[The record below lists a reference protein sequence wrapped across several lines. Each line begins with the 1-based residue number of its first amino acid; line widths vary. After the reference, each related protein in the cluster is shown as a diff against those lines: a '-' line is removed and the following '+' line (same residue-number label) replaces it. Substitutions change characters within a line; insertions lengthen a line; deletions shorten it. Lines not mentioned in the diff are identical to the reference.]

1 MNAITRSPRH
11 RSARLA
17 AGVLA
22 LATTGALLSPAV
34 TAAAAT
40 PITASPVAAQKS
52 ETAQTAPTAE
62 TAETAE
68 QAGAA
73 WDESA
78 YRGAVEVVEG
88 TNQTPEVLEGVVF
101 DDRNQNST
109 QDEDEPGIADVT
121 VSNGRDVV
129 TTDEDGAYELP
140 AFDNMTAFVTQPAG
154 YQVPV
159 DQDNVAQFHYHHL
172 PEGSPELKYGGLEP
186 TGPLP
191 DAVNF
196 PLAQDEDAAASTQEC
211 LVGGD
216 VQTYTEEEIEYARAG
231 AFADLAARSG
241 YENCGALFVGDVA
254 GDDLS
259 LYPGIRTLTEMIN
272 GPARFLPGNHDID
285 FDATE
290 QEHAFDSYRA
300 GLGPE
305 YYSYDVGDAH
315 FVALN
320 NVEYPFSGDTLYNGA
335 IDEEQME
342 WLRQDI
348 ANTPKD
354 KLVVIAAHIPL
365 LGFADQGGTQHQT
378 DQVKEIYELLEGR
391 EAISLAGHVHA
402 IENMREGDSLASW
415 KELFDV
421 DQLPFPHL
429 TVGAISGDWYS
440 GEMLDGGYPTAL
452 QRDGAYPG
460 VLTMDLEGNQVSEYF
475 TRTGDDGSDQM
486 ALGLNTPAY
495 RGWFEEHIDSEDAAP
510 EFENPLTVGQDELA
524 DTWLTTNFFMG
535 ATGSTVE
542 VSVDGGEAQAAERT
556 QPMEG
561 EEQYVGAEYSDPTA
575 VQEQLVHGGSVAD
588 RTSHLWRLPLSAG
601 LEAGEHTAE
610 VTATDVHGNVSTE
623 SLTFEVTEG
632 STEPEEPAAD
642 FTDNAPGSRHYTP
655 VRWLQDA
662 GLTHGYSDGSFGKD
676 REISRGESLAFIY
689 RYLDPEYTA
698 EGAPFPDVEAGHTHY
713 EPISWA
719 AAQDQSITTG
729 YADGTFKP
737 AREVTRGE
745 FASFL
750 HRAIKP
756 EHLGPKDSEFTDV
769 PADDAHYQAITWLAS
784 EGLSIGY
791 QDDTYRSDRPITRA
805 EVATLL
811 YRYQTMVADQS

>member
-1 MNAITRSPRH
+1 MNAFTRPTRPRK
-11 RSARLA
+11 ARLA
-17 AGVLA
+17 AGALA

-40 PITASPVAAQKS
+40 PV
-52 ETAQTAPTAE
+52 TAPT
-62 TAETAE
+62 TAATPAAD
-68 QAGAA
+68 AGAA
-73 WDESA
+73 WDETA
-78 YRGAVEVVEG
+78 FRGSVDVVDGADE
-88 TNQTPEVLEGVVF
+88 TPEVLEGVVF
-101 DDRNQNST
+101 DDLNQNSQ
-109 QDEDEPGIADVT
+109 QDEDEPGIADVS
-121 VSNGRDVV
+121 VSNGRDIV

-140 AFDNMTAFVTQPAG
+140 AFENMTAFVTQPAG

-159 DQDNVAQFHYHHL
+159 DEENVAQFHYHHL

-186 TGPLP
+186 TGALP
-191 DAVNF
+191 AAVNF
-196 PLAQDEDAAASTQEC
+196 PLAQDEDAAAATQEC

-320 NVEYPFSGDTLYNGA
+320 NVEYPFSGDTTYNGA

-348 ANTPKD
+348 ANTPED

-365 LGFADQGGTQHQT
+365 LGFADQNGTQHQT
-378 DQVKEIYELLEGR
+378 DQVKEIHELLEGR

-402 IENMREGDSLASW
+402 IENLREGDSLASW

-421 DQLPFPHL
+421 DELPFPHL

-440 GEMLDGGYPTAL
+440 GEMLDDGYPTAL

-460 VLTMDLEGNQVSEYF
+460 VLTMDLEGNQVSERF
-475 TRTGDDGSDQM
+475 TRTGDDGTDQM

-495 RGWFEEHIDSEDAAP
+495 RDWFEENIDAEDAAP
-510 EFENPLTVGQDELA
+510 EFEDPLTVGQDELA

-556 QPMEG
+556 QPMQG
-561 EEQYVGAEYSDPTA
+561 EEQYTGAEYSDPTA

-588 RTSHLWRLPLSAG
+588 RTSHLWRLPVPED

-632 STEPEEPAAD
+632 STEPEGPITFSDNPEGSAFYAPVQWMAANNISTGYVD
-642 FTDNAPGSRHYTP
+642 GTFRKYRDVTRGQTAAFLHRFVKPEFEAPEDSPFDDVTDAN
-655 VRWLQDA
+655 
-662 GLTHGYSDGSFGKD
+662 SF
-676 REISRGESLAFIY
+676 
-689 RYLDPEYTA
+689 
-698 EGAPFPDVEAGHTHY
+698 Y
-713 EPISWA
+713 EPITWA
-719 AAQDQSITTG
+719 AAEEITLG
-729 YADGTFKP
+729 YADGTFQP
-737 AREVTRGE
+737 YQSVTRGE
-745 FASFL
+745 FATFL
-750 HRAIKP
+750 YRLAGP
-756 EHLGPKDSEFTDV
+756 EHTAPGESPF
-769 PADDAHYQAITWLAS
+769 DDLTTGNIHYEAITWLAS
-784 EGLSIGY
+784 QGITIGDTEGHFNASEAV
-791 QDDTYRSDRPITRA
+791 TRGEISA
-805 EVATLL
+805 FLQ
-811 YRYQTMVADQS
+811 RYDNTQG

>member
-1 MNAITRSPRH
+1 MNAFTRPTRPRK
-11 RSARLA
+11 ARLA
-17 AGVLA
+17 AGALA

-40 PITASPVAAQKS
+40 PVTTPATTATPNAAD
-52 ETAQTAPTAE
+52 
-62 TAETAE
+62 
-68 QAGAA
+68 AGAA
-73 WDESA
+73 WDETA
-78 YRGAVEVVEG
+78 FRGSVDVVDGADE
-88 TNQTPEVLEGVVF
+88 TPEVLEGVVF
-101 DDRNQNST
+101 DDLNQNSQ
-109 QDEDEPGIADVT
+109 QDGDEPGIADVS
-121 VSNGRDVV
+121 VSNGRDIV

-159 DQDNVAQFHYHHL
+159 DDENVAQFHYHHL

-186 TGPLP
+186 TGALP
-191 DAVNF
+191 AAVNF

-320 NVEYPFSGDTLYNGA
+320 NVEYPFSGDTTYNGA

-348 ANTPKD
+348 ANTPED

-365 LGFADQGGTQHQT
+365 LGFADQNGTQHQT
-378 DQVKEIYELLEGR
+378 DQVKEIHELLEGR

-421 DQLPFPHL
+421 DELPFPHL

-460 VLTMDLEGNQVSEYF
+460 VLTMDLEGNQVSERF
-475 TRTGDDGSDQM
+475 TRTGDDGTDQM

-495 RGWFEEHIDSEDAAP
+495 RDWFEENIDAEDAAP
-510 EFENPLTVGQDELA
+510 EFEDPLTVGQDELA

-542 VSVDGGEAQAAERT
+542 VSVDGGKAQAAERT

-561 EEQYVGAEYSDPTA
+561 EEQYSGAEYSDPTA

-588 RTSHLWRLPLSAG
+588 RTSHLWRLPVPED

-623 SLTFEVTEG
+623 TLTFQVEEG
-632 STEPEEPAAD
+632 SAEPVEH
-642 FTDNAPGSRHYTP
+642 FTDNQPGSRHFAP
-655 VRWLQDA
+655 VRWMQET
-662 GLTHGYSDGSFGKD
+662 GLTNGYSDGSFGKD
-676 REISRGESLAFIY
+676 RQISRGESLAFVY
-689 RYLDPEYTA
+689 RYLAPEFTP
-698 EGAPFPDVEAGHTHY
+698 EGAPFPDVTAEHTHY
-713 EPISWA
+713 APISWA
-719 AAQDQSITTG
+719 KAHEITQGYQDG
-729 YADGTFKP
+729 EFKP
-737 AREVTRGE
+737 TREVTRAE

-750 HRAIKP
+750 YRAVGP
-756 EHLGPKDSEFTDV
+756 EHMGPEDTEFTDV
-769 PADDAHYQAITWLAS
+769 PTSDAAYQAITWLAS
-784 EGLSIGY
+784 EGLSVGY
-791 QDDTYRSDRPITRA
+791 HDGSYQPDRHITRA
-805 EVATLL
+805 EVATIL
-811 YRYQTMVADQS
+811 YRYETMIANED

>member
-1 MNAITRSPRH
+1 MNAFTRPTRH

-17 AGVLA
+17 AGALA
-22 LATTGALLSPAV
+22 LATTGALLSTAV
-34 TAAAAT
+34 TAAAAAPVTVPATAAAAT
-40 PITASPVAAQKS
+40 PAS
-52 ETAQTAPTAE
+52 
-62 TAETAE
+62 
-68 QAGAA
+68 AGAA
-73 WDESA
+73 WDETA
-78 YRGAVEVVEG
+78 FRGAVDVVEG
-88 TNQTPEVLEGVVF
+88 ADETPEILEGVVF
-101 DDRNQNST
+101 DDLNQNSH
-109 QDEDEPGIADVT
+109 QDEDEPGLADVS
-121 VSNGRDVV
+121 VSNGRDIV

-140 AFDNMTAFVTQPAG
+140 AFENMTAFVTQPAG

-159 DQDNVAQFHYHHL
+159 DEENVAQFHYHHL

-186 TGPLP
+186 TGDLP
-191 DAVNF
+191 AAVNF
-196 PLAQDEDAAASTQEC
+196 PLAQDEDAADSTQEC

-290 QEHAFDSYRA
+290 PEHAFDSYRA

-305 YYSYDVGDAH
+305 YYSYDVGEAH

-320 NVEYPFSGDTLYNGA
+320 NVEYPYSGDTAYNGA
-335 IDEEQME
+335 IDEQQME

-348 ANTPKD
+348 ANTPED
-354 KLVVIAAHIPL
+354 QLVVIAAHIPL

-378 DQVKEIYELLEGR
+378 DQVKEIHALLEGR

-421 DQLPFPHL
+421 DELPFPHL

-440 GEMLDGGYPTAL
+440 GEMLEGGYPTAL
-452 QRDGAYPG
+452 QRDGAFPG

-495 RGWFEEHIDSEDAAP
+495 RDWFEENIDAEDAAP
-510 EFENPLTVGQDELA
+510 EFEDPLTVGQDELA

-556 QPMEG
+556 QPMQG
-561 EEQYVGAEYSDPTA
+561 EEQFVGSEYSDPVA

-588 RTSHLWRLPLSAG
+588 RTSHLWRLPAPED

-623 SLTFEVTEG
+623 TLTFEVTEG
-632 STEPEEPAAD
+632 SAEPGEPEQPVTFSDNPEGSAFYAPVQWMAAQGISTGY
-642 FTDNAPGSRHYTP
+642 TDGTFRKGQDVTRGETAAFLHRYVKPEFSAPEDSP
-655 VRWLQDA
+655 F
-662 GLTHGYSDGSFGKD
+662 SDVTDTGSF
-676 REISRGESLAFIY
+676 
-689 RYLDPEYTA
+689 
-698 EGAPFPDVEAGHTHY
+698 Y
-713 EPISWA
+713 EPITWA
-719 AAQDQSITTG
+719 ADEEITLGHT
-729 YADGTFKP
+729 DGTFQP
-737 AREVTRGE
+737 GRSVTRGE
-745 FASFL
+745 FATFL
-750 HRAIKP
+750 YRLDAP
-756 EHLGPKDSEFTDV
+756 EHSAPKDSPFKDLDTGNI
-769 PADDAHYQAITWLAS
+769 HYEAITWLAS
-784 EGLSIGY
+784 QGITIGDTHGHFNVSEPVTRGEISAFLQRY
-791 QDDTYRSDRPITRA
+791 DNTQD
-805 EVATLL
+805 
-811 YRYQTMVADQS
+811 

>member
-34 TAAAAT
+34 AAAAAT
-40 PITASPVAAQKS
+40 PITTSPVSAQKS
-52 ETAQTAPTAE
+52 ETAQTAQTAE
-62 TAETAE
+62 TAETVEAAE

-88 TNQTPEVLEGVVF
+88 TNETPEVLEGVVF
-101 DDRNQNST
+101 DDQNQNST

-129 TTDEDGAYELP
+129 TTDENGAYELP

-196 PLAQDEDAAASTQEC
+196 PLSQDEDAAGAQQEC

-216 VQTYTEEEIEYARAG
+216 VQTYTKEEVEFARVG

-241 YENCGALFVGDVA
+241 YEDCGILFVGDIV

-259 LYPGIRTLTEMIN
+259 LYPDVRTLSEMLN

-290 QEHAFDSYRA
+290 QGHAFDSYRA
-300 GLGPE
+300 ALGPE

-315 FVALN
+315 FIALN
-320 NVEYPFSGDTLYNGA
+320 NVEYPFAGDTLYNGA
-335 IDEEQME
+335 IDEDQME

-348 ANTPKD
+348 ANTPED

-402 IENMREGDSLASW
+402 IENMREGDSLKSW
-415 KELFDV
+415 KDLFDV
-421 DQLPFPHL
+421 DELPFPHI

-440 GEMLDGGYPTAL
+440 GEMLEGGYPTAL

-460 VLTMDLEGNQVSEYF
+460 VLTMDIEGNQVSEYF

-486 ALGLNTPAY
+486 SLGLNTPAY
-495 RGWFEEHIDSEDAAP
+495 RDWFEENIDADESAP
-510 EFENPLTVGQDELA
+510 EFENPLTVAQGDLA

-542 VSVDGGEAQAAERT
+542 VTVDGGEPVAAERT
-556 QPMEG
+556 QPMQG
-561 EEQYVGAEYSDPTA
+561 EEQFSGAEYSDPVA

-588 RTSHLWRLPLSAG
+588 RTSHLWRLPVPED
-601 LEAGEHTAE
+601 LEPGEHTAE
-610 VTATDVHGNVSTE
+610 VTATDVHGKVSTE
-623 SLTFEVTEG
+623 SMTFKVQEG
-632 STEPEEPAAD
+632 ATEPEVPV
-642 FTDNAPGSRHYTP
+642 FSDNEPGSAFYAP
-655 VRWLQDA
+655 VQWMA
-662 GLTHGYSDGSFGKD
+662 TNN
-676 REISRGESLAFIY
+676 ISN
-689 RYLDPEYTA
+689 
-698 EGAPFPDVEAGHTHY
+698 
-713 EPISWA
+713 
-719 AAQDQSITTG
+719 G
-729 YADGTFKP
+729 YADGTFRKYWDVTRGETAAFLHRYVKP
-737 AREVTRGE
+737 EFDAPEQSPFEDVTDANSFYDPITWAAAEEITLGYADNTFQPYQSVTRGE
-745 FASFL
+745 FATFL
-750 HRAIKP
+750 YRLAAP
-756 EHLGPKDSEFTDV
+756 EHNTPQDSPFEDLNTGNI
-769 PADDAHYQAITWLAS
+769 HYEAITWLAS
-784 EGLSIGY
+784 QGITIGDTQGHFNASEPVSRGEISAFLQRY
-791 QDDTYRSDRPITRA
+791 DDNIQR
-805 EVATLL
+805 
-811 YRYQTMVADQS
+811 